1 MAEIHESI
9 SVNARAER
17 VFDIVD
23 DEQKYPSYVPNV
35 TGVADVVRSQGRVG
49 DSVRIIYKVLGV
61 TFDEKFTVKVH
72 QRPSRIGS
80 TFKGGM
86 TGTFDWR
93 FEPQA
98 EQTRVT
104 VDVNYKLAGGAV
116 GKAVDAMLLERT
128 NQKTIQQML
137 QNLSRLATEAKA
149 AGPA

>member
-1 MAEIHESI
+1 M
-9 SVNARAER
+9 RALREC
-17 VFDIVD
+17 
-23 DEQKYPSYVPNV
+23 S
-35 TGVADVVRSQGRVG
+35 TSSMMSRSTRR

-149 AGPA
+149 PGPA

>member
-1 MAEIHESI
+1 MAEIHESLA
-9 SVNARAER
+9 VNARAET
-17 VFDIVD
+17 VFDLVD

-35 TGVADVVRSQGRVG
+35 TGVADAVRSQGRVG
-49 DSVRIIYKVLGV
+49 DSVRVIYKVLGV
-61 TFDEKFTVKVH
+61 TFDEKFIVKEH
-72 QRPSRIGS
+72 QRPSRISS
-80 TFKGGM
+80 TFEGGM

-98 EQTRVT
+98 DQTKVT
-104 VDVNYKLAGGAV
+104 VDVHYKLAGGVV

>member
-1 MAEIHESI
+1 MRALRECST
-9 SVNARAER
+9 SSMMSRSTRVTCPTSQAWPTLLGARAGCAIPCAS
-17 VFDIVD
+17 F
-23 DEQKYPSYVPNV
+23 
-35 TGVADVVRSQGRVG
+35 TRSWGSLLTR
-49 DSVRIIYKVLGV
+49 SSLS
-61 TFDEKFTVKVH
+61 KVH

-149 AGPA
+149 PGPA